1 MAPSLLSVFGPDVKN
16 SSKLC
21 KEYYHWVG
29 HLTTYCNSPV
39 PKLFRAFLAGETM
52 EKTQIDLIILSP
64 SPEVNK
70 LTFPAISTATTVG
83 ELREKISSAAV
94 THPAPTRQRLI
105 YRGHPLI
112 DAKKTLKEIFTQ
124 DIVRF

>member
-1 MAPSLLSVFGPDVKN
+1 MFGPDVRN

-21 KEYYHWVG
+21 EEY
-29 HLTTYCNSPV
+29 HLVDHLVDHHTADGNP
-39 PKLFRAFLAGETM
+39 PLRALFRNSLASETM
-52 EKTQIDLIILSP
+52 EKSQIDLIILSP

-94 THPAPTRQRLI
+94 THPAPARQRLI
-105 YRGHPLI
+105 YRGHALI

-124 DIVRF
+124 DIVCFQDV